1 MARLK
6 HVLFVCL
13 GNACRSQ
20 MAEAFARTYGSDI
33 MRAASAGVMPAAE
46 IPELT
51 HEVMREKNITLQGH
65 YPKGI
70 GDLRQNFDLVV
81 NMSGMTLPLEPGP
94 ALETWTIE
102 DPIGQSAEVYR
113 AVRDEIE
120 NRVMRLILNL
130 RLDAHP
136 RTAATRLKPKPKRI

>member
-20 MAEAFARTYGSDI
+20 MAEGFARAYGSDV
-33 MRAASAGVMPAAE
+33 MRAASAGLMPASQ

-51 HEVMREKNITLQGH
+51 HEVMREKNITLDGQ
-65 YPKGI
+65 YPKAI
-70 GDLRQNFDLVV
+70 NEVRHSFDLVV
-81 NMSGMTLPLEPGP
+81 NMSGTDLALEPGP
-94 ALETWTIE
+94 AMEIWPVE
-102 DPIGQSAEVYR
+102 DPIGRDAQVYR

-120 NRVMRLILNL
+120 NRVMRLVLNL

-136 RTAATRLKPKPKRI
+136 RTAATRPKPRPKRI